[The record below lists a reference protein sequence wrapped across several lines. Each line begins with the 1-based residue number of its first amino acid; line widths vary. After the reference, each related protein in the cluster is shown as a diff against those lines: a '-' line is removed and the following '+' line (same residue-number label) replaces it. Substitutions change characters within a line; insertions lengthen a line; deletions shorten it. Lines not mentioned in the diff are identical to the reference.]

1 MNVNGVTVNVGSA
14 SNIALW
20 IRTISGGTGCYL
32 LGEKP
37 YEESNKV
44 LYLIGQPITP
54 VVVVA
59 ELTK

>member
-1 MNVNGVTVNVGSA
+1 MNVNGVTVNVVHQILHFG
-14 SNIALW
+14 

-32 LGEKP
+32 LGK
-37 YEESNKV
+37 NLTKNLTKV
-44 LYLIGQPITP
+44 LCLIGQPITP

>member
-32 LGEKP
+32 LGENLTK
-37 YEESNKV
+37 NLTKV

-54 VVVVA
+54 VVVA